1 MKAIFTKWVG
11 PTTTKPAR
19 IKAYD
24 GDNSRVWSY
33 DSLFDAS
40 QDPEHWR
47 RQIRGAHECCCVNP
61 GFAEAAHYEAARR
74 FVAARKWDKADGS
87 LVALASGGTKEGY
100 VWVML
105 D

>member
-1 MKAIFTKWVG
+1 MKAIFTKWIG

-24 GDNSRVWSY
+24 GDNSRTWS
-33 DSLFDAS
+33 FDGLDDETRYPARWEE
-40 QDPEHWR
+40 QLKGY
-47 RQIRGAHECCCVNP
+47 RGPWIMAGTNH
-61 GFAEAAHYEAARR
+61 AAHYEAARR
-74 FVAARKWDKADGS
+74 FVAAMKWNKADGT
-87 LVALASGGTKEGY
+87 LVTLADGGTKEGY

>member
-11 PTTTKPAR
+11 ATNTRPAR

-24 GDNSRVWSY
+24 GDNSLVWSADLLDNATRIETY
-33 DSLFDAS
+33 WEA
-40 QDPEHWR
+40 QMKGY
-47 RQIRGAHECCCVNP
+47 RGFWI
-61 GFAEAAHYEAARR
+61 FAGTNEAAHYEAARR
-74 FVAARKWDKADGS
+74 FVRDRGWNKADGA
-87 LVALASGGTKEGY
+87 LVTLASGGTKEGY